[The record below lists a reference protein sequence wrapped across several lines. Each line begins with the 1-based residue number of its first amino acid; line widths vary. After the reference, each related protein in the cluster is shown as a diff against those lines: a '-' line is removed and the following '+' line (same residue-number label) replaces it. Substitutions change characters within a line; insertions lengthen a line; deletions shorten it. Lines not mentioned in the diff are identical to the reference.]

1 MSKYSLK
8 ALRSEL
14 SPEELKVMNK
24 TYWKSERAGVLFCF
38 SRYMGPAL
46 AYGLYPFIN
55 WLYKDK
61 PKEEKGKALL
71 RLNGFWNCEA
81 VMHNFAIGI
90 LASMEKDHVQTGN
103 TTEATIE
110 AIKASLIG
118 PLSAVGDTIFWIVW
132 RILVTGVALTFALQ
146 GSIVGPLLFI
156 VVYNAP
162 KYYLRYYLQLLGYRT
177 GSEILVSMSESGLMQ
192 QITKAAGILGGFM
205 IGGMIP
211 MLVSVP
217 VTATFQMNGL
227 EQSVADIF
235 NGIMPGL
242 LELIVVFVMLGL
254 LRKKVNPM
262 LIVLGTFV
270 VGIGGAA
277 LGLF

>member
-8 ALRSEL
+8 TLCSEMT
-14 SPEELKVMNK
+14 SEELKVMKK
-24 TYWKSERAGVLFCF
+24 TYWKSERAGLLFCF

-61 PKEEKGKALL
+61 SKEEKEKALL
-71 RLNGFWNCEA
+71 RQNEFWNCEA
-81 VMHNFAIGI
+81 VMHNFALGI
-90 LASMEKDHVQTGN
+90 IASMEKDHAETGN
-103 TTEATIE
+103 TTVQSIE
-110 AIKASLIG
+110 AIKAALIG

-132 RILVTGVALTFALQ
+132 RVLVTGIALTFALQ
-146 GSIVGPLLFI
+146 GNIFGPIFFI
-156 VVYNAP
+156 VAYNLP
-162 KYYLRYYLQLLGYRT
+162 KYILRWYLQILGYRM
-177 GSEILVSMSESGLMQ
+177 GSEVLTSMGESGLMQ
-192 QITKAAGILGGFM
+192 QITRAAGILGGFM

-211 MLVSVP
+211 MLVAVP

-235 NGIMPGL
+235 NGIMPGM
-242 LELIVVFVMLGL
+242 LELLVVFGMMGL
-254 LRKKVNPM
+254 LRKKVNPI

-270 VGIGGAA
+270 IGILGAA
-277 LGLF
+277 VGLF

>member
-8 ALRSEL
+8 TLRSEMTA
-14 SPEELKVMNK
+14 EELKIMKK
-24 TYWKSERAGVLFCF
+24 TYWKSERAGLLFCF

-55 WLYKDK
+55 WLYQDK
-61 PKEEKGKALL
+61 SKEEKKKALQ
-71 RLNGFWNCEA
+71 RQSEFWNCEA
-81 VMHNFAIGI
+81 VMNNFAVGI
-90 LASMEKDHVQTGN
+90 IASMEKDHAETGN
-103 TTEATIE
+103 TTVQSIE
-110 AIKASLIG
+110 AIKAALIG
-118 PLSAVGDTIFWIVW
+118 PLSAVGDTLFWIVW
-132 RILVTGVALTFALQ
+132 RVLITGIALTFALQ
-146 GSIVGPLLFI
+146 GNIFGPILFI
-156 VVYNAP
+156 VAYNLP
-162 KYYLRYYLQLLGYRT
+162 KYILRWYLQILGYRM
-177 GSEILVSMSESGLMQ
+177 GSEVLTSVGESGLMQ
-192 QITKAAGILGGFM
+192 QITRTAGILGSFM

-211 MLVSVP
+211 MLVVVP

-242 LELIVVFVMLGL
+242 LELLVVFGMMGL

-270 VGIGGAA
+270 ISILGAA
-277 LGLF
+277 IGLF